1 MSEAGETYEVF
12 ALEYGRMDR
21 SSRDFYLR
29 SPDPHEGPRPIAY
42 YLWVIRNANR
52 TVVVDLGFDKR
63 SGDARGRVMLRE
75 PMEALGTIG
84 VTPQDV
90 NTVII
95 THMHYDHAGH
105 GPQFPDAEFVIQE
118 REVAY
123 CTGKPMSYPPLRAS
137 FDIEHVSD
145 MIRANFQSRVRFV
158 DGDKEILPGI
168 SVHLIGGHSGGLQVV
183 RVETG
188 KGPLVLASD
197 AAHFYDTVTEQ
208 NPFTIIVN
216 LPEMVA
222 GWDRIFELG
231 AEPGRVIP
239 GHDPLVSELYPK
251 HRDDEM
257 TLVLSDGPLKET
269 PWQVWKSVDGLTG
282 SGE

>member
-21 SSRDFYLR
+21 SSRDFYLH
-29 SPDPHEGPRPIAY
+29 SPDPHEWPRPIAY
-42 YLWVIRNANR
+42 YLWVIRDQNR

-75 PMEALGTIG
+75 PMEALGAIG
-84 VTPQDV
+84 VERQNVD
-90 NTVII
+90 TVII

-123 CTGKPMSYPPLRAS
+123 CTGKPMSYPPLRGS

-183 RVETG
+183 RVETE

-257 TLVLSDGPLKET
+257 TFVLSDGPMKET
-269 PWQVWKSVDGLTG
+269 PWEVWKKS
-282 SGE
+282 